1 MTRLCISYIYSC
13 FRYTHGVL
21 HDTVFDTESGEGWSQ
36 AAESLNLPYLDV
48 IRIVSHYVYGTW
60 DGKPEIHESMQFW
73 LGRLVISL
81 GVISTVLI
89 MLLIM

>member
-1 MTRLCISYIYSC
+1 MVSCMTQYS
-13 FRYTHGVL
+13 TL
-21 HDTVFDTESGEGWSQ
+21 SSDEGWKQ

-48 IRIVSHYVYGTW
+48 IRIVSHDVYGTW

-81 GVISTVLI
+81 GVIRIVLI
-89 MLLIM
+89 MLLIL